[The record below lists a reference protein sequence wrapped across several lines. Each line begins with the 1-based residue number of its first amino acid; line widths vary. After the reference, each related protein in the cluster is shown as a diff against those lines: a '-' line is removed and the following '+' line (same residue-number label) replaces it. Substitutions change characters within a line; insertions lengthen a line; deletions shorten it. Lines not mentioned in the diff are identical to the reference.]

1 MAPDYT
7 IQGKICSSCA
17 ICAICLVDGPVPD
30 FEGTGLLGLFGL
42 WTY

>member
-7 IQGKICSSCA
+7 TQGKICSTCA
-17 ICAICLVDGPVPD
+17 ICAI
-30 FEGTGLLGLFGL
+30 EGTGVLGLFGL